1 VTVVVVLVLVGS
13 AAEFG
18 LGVAVGRRLPRG
30 RHSKPRRPW
39 ARQRW
44 EAIAAARQSHPTAHD
59 DNVVIDLRAWIPKE
73 EHYDP
78 AARRSALVGRGAAG
92 HSTG

>member
-1 VTVVVVLVLVGS
+1 MAVVIVLVLVGS

-39 ARQRW
+39 ARRRW
-44 EAIAAARQSHPTAHD
+44 EALSASRQSHPTAHD
-59 DNVVIDLRAWIPKE
+59 DNVVIDLRAWIPTE
-73 EHYDP
+73 EPYDP
-78 AARRSALVGRGAAG
+78 AALRHALGGRG
-92 HSTG
+92 